1 LPLRVPHPSFLR
13 VGPVS
18 ASRNSPCRRS
28 FLRLSRG
35 SPGRSDVVCR
45 RPWGSS
51 VARNPFLPLRVPHPS
66 FLRVG
71 PVSASRNSLCR
82 RSFLRLSPGCSPG
95 RSDVV
100 CRRPWGFSHHH
111 TSRAAKA
118 SIHLCRT
125 TRRKLSFRGLPLPEE
140 SAFRF
145 RFFGCP
151 TLLALSLRR
160 VASEGWV
167 HWHQPQTS

>member
-1 LPLRVPHPSFLR
+1 MSFRGPPLPEESVFAFAGAPPFVFKGGSCA
-13 VGPVS
+13 

-28 FLRLSRG
+28 FLRLSPG
-35 SPGRSDVVCR
+35 CSPGPSDVVCR

-71 PVSASRNSLCR
+71 PVSASRNSPCR
-82 RSFLRLSPGCSPG
+82 RSFLRLSPGSPG

-111 TSRAAKA
+111 ISRAAKA
-118 SIHLCRT
+118 CMPSVSQDPDKVVIPRAALA
-125 TRRKLSFRGLPLPEE
+125 RGICF
-140 SAFRF
+140 S
-145 RFFGCP
+145 
-151 TLLALSLRR
+151 LSLFR
-160 VASEGWV
+160 VP
-167 HWHQPQTS
+167 HPF